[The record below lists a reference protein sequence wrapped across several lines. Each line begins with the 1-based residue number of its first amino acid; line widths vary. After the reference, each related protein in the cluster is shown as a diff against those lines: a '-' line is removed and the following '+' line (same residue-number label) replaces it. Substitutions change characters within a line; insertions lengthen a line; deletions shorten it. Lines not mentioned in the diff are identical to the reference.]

1 MIPAADAYDARLV
14 ERRRPFDRMESRIV
28 RLHLDRPSAETDQ
41 VVDALRYVV
50 SFARLT
56 TVKNAADKDVD
67 VHGVLGLH
75 AQQVSELLAPRLEG
89 ATSLWEAVR
98 VLPDLV
104 ERTLRVRKSVL
115 DHLPVDREALEAEVT
130 TRLLA
135 VVSGGGGGAGYVY
148 PGCYEE
154 LERNGLVPNLMVGTS
169 IGGLMS
175 MFRARRKRFDPVP
188 MVQAGRS
195 LSWSNVFR
203 VLESESRYGLPAT
216 LRLYLRTA
224 IGNLFRHSDG
234 RPVRISEMEIPLYI
248 MATGITVDALKHDL
262 HWYEHLLDSD
272 VKRTLRGSISG
283 VAKTA
288 ALLREFLARPDA
300 LVEMAIG
307 RAPGTEQFDVLDA
320 AGFSAAIPGVI
331 HYDVLRD
338 DAHMKRVLD
347 ELYAGYG
354 ITRLGEGGMV
364 ANVPARVAWETI
376 TSGKFGRRNSFVLA
390 LDCFAP
396 NPRMIA
402 WMPFTQMVRSANVD
416 ANRSFADLYLPMTR
430 TLSPLNLVPPIR
442 DFLQAMRWG
451 KEEIKPHMPYITTMM
466 RPIPV
471 LHEPVV
477 G

>member
-1 MIPAADAYDARLV
+1 VIPASDAYDLRLV
-14 ERRRPFDRMESRIV
+14 ERRRPFDLLESRIV
-28 RLHLDRPSAETDQ
+28 RLHLAQPNADADK

-75 AQQVSELLAPRLEG
+75 AQQVRELLAPRLEE

-98 VLPDLV
+98 VLPELV

-154 LERNGLVPNLMVGTS
+154 LERNGLVPDLMVGTS
-169 IGGLMS
+169 IGALMS

-195 LSWSNVFR
+195 LSWTNVFR

-224 IGNLFRHSDG
+224 IGNLFRHADG

-262 HWYEHLLDSD
+262 HWYEHLLDAD
-272 VKRTLRGSISG
+272 VSRTLRGSISS
-283 VAKTA
+283 VTKTA
-288 ALLREFLARPDA
+288 ALLREFLSRPDA
-300 LVEMAIG
+300 LVQMAIG
-307 RAPGTEQFDVLDA
+307 RTPGTEHFDVLDA

-347 ELYAGYG
+347 DIYAGYG

-364 ANVPARVAWETI
+364 ANVPSRVAWETL

-402 WMPFTQMVRSANVD
+402 WAPFMQMVRTANVD
-416 ANRSFADLYLPMTR
+416 ANRAFSDLYVPMTR

-451 KEEIKPHMPYITTMM
+451 KEEIKPHMPFITTMM

-471 LHEPVV
+471 LHDPVIT
-477 G
+477 